1 MLYGEPWAVA
11 AVLRKAGRG
20 VVHLPGPPEHPI
32 SAPGPPVPGK
42 ASWGGVG
49 GGCFWSWWEASEQ
62 AADKI

>member
-20 VVHLPGPPEHPI
+20 VVHPPGPPEHPI

-42 ASWGGVG
+42 ASVGWGGWGLLLELVG
-49 GGCFWSWWEASEQ
+49 G
-62 AADKI
+62 I